1 MEIKIDL
8 DLPSIIA
15 QAVSAERIQPIV
27 EKAIAAA
34 VDSAIRDATDYS
46 SPFREAL
53 KTQLKDAMPHGLAI
67 DDVAKFQHMANA
79 AVTDAVKG
87 ANAESIKT
95 AIAQGLKS
103 AIPVVPE
110 RIKLS
115 ELLEE
120 ARGAFHKEKHEAF
133 YAHYQP
139 SEYGGG
145 WLSLDSD
152 ESKSSEYRADIRIAF
167 NAKGEA
173 YSLKLDGRDITPKSV
188 PDAVGR
194 FDGLL
199 LSLYVGRSS
208 IELDMDA
215 DEVESAAGE
224 QWD

>member
-46 SPFREAL
+46 SPFRKAL
-53 KTQLKDAMPHGLAI
+53 ETQLKDAMPHGLAI
-67 DDVAKFQHMANA
+67 DDVAKFQLMANS
-79 AVTDAVKG
+79 AVTEAVMG
-87 ANAESIKT
+87 ANAETIKT

-103 AIPVVPE
+103 SIPDVPE

-115 ELLEE
+115 ELVGK
-120 ARGAFHKEKHEAF
+120 AREAFHKERHEAF
-133 YAHYQP
+133 YAHYEP

-152 ESKSSEYRADIRIAF
+152 ESTSSKYSADMRLSI
-167 NAKGEA
+167 NKNGEV
-173 YSLKLDGRDITPKSV
+173 YSLKLDGRDITPKSI
-188 PDAVGR
+188 PDAAGR

-199 LSLYVGRSS
+199 LALYVGRSS